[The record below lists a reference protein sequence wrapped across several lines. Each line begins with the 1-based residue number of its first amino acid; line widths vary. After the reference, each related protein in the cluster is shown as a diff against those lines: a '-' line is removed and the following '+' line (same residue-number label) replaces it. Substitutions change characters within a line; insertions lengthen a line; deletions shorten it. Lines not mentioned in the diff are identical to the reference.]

1 MAILVAGGT
10 KGIGRAIAKA
20 FAEQAGDVF
29 LGYHGDD
36 AAAAAAAEA
45 VSQAGGRPHLVKA
58 DAGTPEGCAAMAEAA
73 RAVAGHLDQV
83 VHCAVD
89 AYASTALAADP
100 ARFARAV
107 TTNGTSLLFLVQAV
121 LPLLASGSTVFYL
134 TSRGGRIVVPNYAAV
149 GVAKALAESLMR
161 YLAVELAPRGVRI
174 NAIAPAIV
182 ETDAVQDIVRRGGWR
197 HRSSRRQPQ
206 SVWARGQGRGLH
218 QPHALARL
226 ASRRIHSGAGHLRQ
240 RRRESERLI
249 SRHRRSI
256 SVALAIPPD
265 SHIVCKP

>member
-1 MAILVAGGT
+1 LNARWQYLSLAER
-10 KGIGRAIAKA
+10 KGSGSRSKA
-20 FAEQAGDVF
+20 FAEQAGDVV

-45 VSQAGGRPHLVKA
+45 VAQAGGRPHLVKA
-58 DAGTPEGCAAMAEAA
+58 DAGKPEGCTAMAEVAL
-73 RAVAGHLDQV
+73 AVAGHLSQV
-83 VHCAVD
+83 VHCVVD

-100 ARFARAV
+100 TRFARAV

-121 LPLLASGSTVFYL
+121 LPLLSQGSTVFYL

-182 ETDAVQDIVRRGGWR
+182 ETDAVRTLFGAEAGDIVRAAAS
-197 HRSSRRQPQ
+197 HNPT
-206 SVWARGQGRGLH
+206 GRGVRDSDYTNLM
-218 QPHALARL
+218 LWL
-226 ASRRIHSGAGHLRQ
+226 ASPAAEFIQGQVIFVNGGANL
-240 RRRESERLI
+240 S
-249 SRHRRSI
+249 
-256 SVALAIPPD
+256 A
-265 SHIVCKP
+265 

>member
-1 MAILVAGGT
+1 MAILVVGGT
-10 KGIGRAIAKA
+10 KGIGLAIAKA
-20 FAEQAGDVF
+20 FAKDAGDVF
-29 LGYHGDD
+29 LGYHGDS

-45 VSQAGGRPHLVKA
+45 IVEAGGRPHLVKA

-73 RAVAGHLDQV
+73 RSVAGRLDQV

-89 AYASTALAADP
+89 AYASTALSADP

-121 LPLLASGSTVFYL
+121 LPILARGSTVFYL

-149 GVAKALAESLMR
+149 GVSKALAESLMR

-182 ETDAVQDIVRRGGWR
+182 ETDAVRTLFGAAEAGDLVRAAAS
-197 HRSSRRQPQ
+197 HNPS
-206 SVWARGQGRGLH
+206 GRGVTDSDYTGLMRWLSSPAAEFI
-218 QPHALARL
+218 QGQV
-226 ASRRIHSGAGHLRQ
+226 IFVNGGANL
-240 RRRESERLI
+240 S
-249 SRHRRSI
+249 
-256 SVALAIPPD
+256 A
-265 SHIVCKP
+265 